1 MKGLLSAFPQ
11 NHLFALLKSLID
23 RRAYCVAL
31 STFRSHVTIIVR
43 EISIIDENIG
53 IGRTRILL
61 MKIPITQLQTAFLNY
76 PGTSCMYCKNCQNH
90 VPVAYLTI
98 LEAALIYLVRVSV
111 FCYSS
116 PLLTDV
122 HGRSSSLTAFSAH
135 VPQTDCIV
143 SSAA

>member
-61 MKIPITQLQTAFLNY
+61 MKIPITQLQTASLNY
-76 PGTSCMYCKNCQNH
+76 PVHVCVVKIVQTTSQPH
-90 VPVAYLTI
+90 I
-98 LEAALIYLVRVSV
+98 
-111 FCYSS
+111 
-116 PLLTDV
+116 
-122 HGRSSSLTAFSAH
+122 
-135 VPQTDCIV
+135 
-143 SSAA
+143 